1 MGWGWSIDTESLPP
15 VVTNSIGAT
24 HPVPSSRQEW
34 VEIFND
40 APGPPELLWIVSLN
54 YLVPLAKS
62 DSEYATETLRSFYE
76 AFWEE
81 HDTIKQRLG
90 SSWDHCSSLRL
101 KTLCALNGSGNQL
114 LNEEAMAYLRKE
126 IDRENYWQQI
136 ALNNHGLM
144 LIDALNGVALTF
156 CESSVTFGRCAEE
169 LSRILDFVFGEDGFC
184 NENSPAYHYLYI
196 RLLRDIC
203 SKYESWLECAE
214 FVIVARNYLKLIEGT
229 MSQLVTQDGMI
240 PPMGDSNPAASD
252 FESVDGTHFS
262 ERVGL
267 WIYKH
272 DDIFLSF
279 KCGFESLTHKHAD
292 DTSIILRYRGE
303 DLITDAGTANFNYRD
318 PKILGLRTQKGHSGV
333 YFPRFDGVH
342 PAKLY
347 SSGYGAKSVLVTATD
362 KTVRGGYLI
371 SGNFLAHRHLS
382 VMTPTRIRVDDHVSA
397 IQPTRAVVRFIVP
410 PAVGV
415 ISGKDGFWLLGQKSE
430 ARVRFNQRVKV
441 SITCGQEQ
449 DPYKGWISVKPNE
462 TTSAKCV
469 EVSRPIWRRGIL
481 AHTIDLMPPS
491 GHRSVVRF
499 RNAKT

>member
-24 HPVPSSRQEW
+24 HLVPNSCQEW
-34 VEIFND
+34 VDIFND
-40 APGPPELLWIVSLN
+40 ASGPPELLWIVSLN

-62 DSEYATETLRSFYE
+62 DSVYAIETLRSFYD

-81 HDTIKQRLG
+81 RDTIKQRLG

-114 LNEEAMAYLRKE
+114 LKNEAMAYLRKE
-126 IDRENYWQQI
+126 IDRENYWQQV

-144 LIDALNGVALTF
+144 LIDALTGVALTF
-156 CESSVTFGRCAEE
+156 SESTATFGRCAEE
-169 LSRILDFVFGEDGFC
+169 FRRILRFVFGEDGFC

-203 SKYESWLECAE
+203 SKYSQWPQCAE
-214 FVIVARNYLKLIEGT
+214 LVSVARDYLKLIEGT
-229 MSQLVTQDGMI
+229 MSQQVTQDGMI
-240 PPMGDSNPAASD
+240 PPLGDSNPAASD
-252 FESVDGTHFS
+252 FESVDGTYFS

-267 WIYKH
+267 WIYKR

-292 DTSIILRYRGE
+292 DTSIILRYRDE

-347 SSGYGAKSVLVTATD
+347 SSGYGAKSVLVTATE
-362 KTVRGGYLI
+362 KSVRGGYLI
-371 SGNFLAHRHLS
+371 SGNFLAHRHLA
-382 VMTPTRIRVDDHVSA
+382 VLTPTRIRVEDHVSA
-397 IQPTRAVVRFIVP
+397 IRPARSVVRFIVP
-410 PAVGV
+410 PAVEV
-415 ISGKDGFWLLGQKSE
+415 LSDKDGFWLFARKSQV
-430 ARVRFNQRVKV
+430 RVRFNQRVKV
-441 SITCGQEQ
+441 SITCGQEE
-449 DPYKGWISVKPNE
+449 DPYKGWISVRPNE

-481 AHTIDLMPPS
+481 VHTIDLMPPS
-491 GHRSVVRF
+491 G
-499 RNAKT
+499 NQ